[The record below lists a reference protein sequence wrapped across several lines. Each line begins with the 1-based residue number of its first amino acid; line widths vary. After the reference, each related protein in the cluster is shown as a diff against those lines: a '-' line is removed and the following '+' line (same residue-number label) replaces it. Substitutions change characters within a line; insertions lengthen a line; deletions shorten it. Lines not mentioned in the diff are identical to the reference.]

1 MEGQASMTNWFQE
14 SFPLFVCA
22 KISAH
27 IKTLKRFGM
36 PFSANEHRIL
46 IADDDA
52 SIRFFLGELLRKE
65 GFEFD
70 FAGTGADAL
79 GCLKNNTYS
88 LVLLDEK
95 MPNMS
100 GIEVLRHIKSEGYP
114 MPVIMITAYGSK
126 ELAMRAIRDGA
137 YDFFTKPVDI
147 GIVRTVINRAIEKY
161 ELQREIETLKAE
173 NLKSILRDEI
183 VAESKEMKQAV
194 ELAMKVAA
202 TDVTV
207 LITGESGSGK
217 ELIAKAIHKLSD
229 RKDNPFV
236 SVNCAAIPE
245 TLLESE
251 LFGYEKGA
259 FTGASKQHAGKFE
272 RASKGTIFLDEIG
285 DMSLN
290 LQAKLL
296 RVLQNKEI
304 ERLGGTRTIKVDM
317 RLISATNKNLGIAVR
332 EGSFRED
339 LLYRARVF
347 EIHVPPLR
355 ERIKDVPLL
364 SDYFVKKYNRTMGRN
379 VKGISVSAVEFFLS
393 YSWPGNVREMENLIQ
408 RAIILEDTDTIREE
422 TVKGL
427 IFPGGIWQA
436 QGSVSKDTGRED
448 AVKAEHGGAG
458 VKDRIEAIK
467 SEEEK
472 KLIIDALTEA
482 RWKRMEAAV
491 RLGISRKSLFNK
503 MKKYGL
509 MK

>member
-1 MEGQASMTNWFQE
+1 
-14 SFPLFVCA
+14 
-22 KISAH
+22 
-27 IKTLKRFGM
+27 M
-36 PFSANEHRIL
+36 PFNSNEHRIL

-52 SIRFFLGELLRKE
+52 SIRFFLGELLKKE

-70 FAGTGADAL
+70 LAETGADAL
-79 GCLKNNTYS
+79 ECLKNNTYS

-100 GIEVLRHIKSEGYP
+100 GIEVLQHIKAEGYP

-126 ELAMRAIRDGA
+126 ELAMRAIREGA

-147 GIVRTVINRAIEKY
+147 ETVRTVISRAIEKY
-161 ELQREIETLKAE
+161 ELQRELETLKTE
-173 NLKSILRDEI
+173 NLKNILRDEI
-183 VAESKEMKQAV
+183 IAESGEMKQAV
-194 ELAMKVAA
+194 ELAIKVAA
-202 TDVTV
+202 TDVTA

-217 ELIAKAIHKLSD
+217 ELIAKTIHKLSD

-251 LFGYEKGA
+251 LFGYKKGA

-317 RLISATNKNLGIAVR
+317 RFISATNKNLDSAVR

-339 LLYRARVF
+339 LLYRVKVF
-347 EIHVPPLR
+347 EIKVPPLR
-355 ERIKDVPLL
+355 ERIKDIPLL
-364 SDYFVKKYNRTMGRN
+364 SDYFVKKYSRTMGRN
-379 VKGISVSAVEFFLS
+379 IKGISASAIRFFMS

-408 RAIILEDTDTIREE
+408 RAIILEDTDTVREE

-427 IFPGGIWQA
+427 ISNNTAKAGNGG
-436 QGSVSKDTGRED
+436 V
-448 AVKAEHGGAG
+448 G
-458 VKDRIEAIK
+458 VKERIEAIK
-467 SEEEK
+467 SEEER

-482 RWKRMEAAV
+482 RWRRTEAAA

>member
-1 MEGQASMTNWFQE
+1 MS
-14 SFPLFVCA
+14 
-22 KISAH
+22 
-27 IKTLKRFGM
+27 
-36 PFSANEHRIL
+36 FSANEHRIL

-52 SIRFFLGELLRKE
+52 SIRFFLGELLKKE

-70 FAGTGADAL
+70 FAGTGAEAL
-79 GCLKNNTYS
+79 ERLKKNTYS

-114 MPVIMITAYGSK
+114 MPVIMVTAYGSK

-161 ELQREIETLKAE
+161 ELQREIENLKTE
-173 NLKSILRDEI
+173 NLKGILRDEI
-183 VAESKEMKQAV
+183 IAESEEMKQAV

-202 TDVTV
+202 TDVTA

-217 ELIAKAIHKLSD
+217 ELIARAIHKMSD

-259 FTGASKQHAGKFE
+259 FTGAAKQHMGKFE
-272 RASKGTIFLDEIG
+272 RASKGSIFLDEIG
-285 DMSLN
+285 DVSPG

-304 ERLGGTRTIKVDM
+304 ERLGGTRPIKVDM
-317 RLISATNKNLGIAVR
+317 RFISATNKNLDSAVR
-332 EGSFRED
+332 DGSFRED
-339 LLYRARVF
+339 LLYRVKVF
-347 EIHVPPLR
+347 EIKVPPLR
-355 ERIKDVPLL
+355 ERIKDIPLL
-364 SDYFVKKYNRTMGRN
+364 ADYFVKKYSRTMGRN
-379 VKGISVSAVEFFLS
+379 VKGISASAINFFLR
-393 YSWPGNVREMENLIQ
+393 YNWPGNVREMENLIQ
-408 RAIILEDTDTIREE
+408 RAIILEDTDTVREE

-427 IFPGGIWQA
+427 IFNNTVQ
-436 QGSVSKDTGRED
+436 
-448 AVKAEHGGAG
+448 AEHGGSG
-458 VKDRIEAIK
+458 VKERVEAIK

-472 KLIIDALTEA
+472 KLIINALAEA
-482 RWKRMEAAV
+482 RWKRMEAAA

-509 MK
+509 ME

>member
-1 MEGQASMTNWFQE
+1 MS
-14 SFPLFVCA
+14 
-22 KISAH
+22 
-27 IKTLKRFGM
+27 
-36 PFSANEHRIL
+36 FSANEHRIL

-52 SIRFFLGELLRKE
+52 SIRFFLGELLKKE

-70 FAGTGADAL
+70 FAGTGAEAL
-79 GCLKNNTYS
+79 ERLKKNTYS

-114 MPVIMITAYGSK
+114 MPVIMVTAYGSK

-147 GIVRTVINRAIEKY
+147 GIVRTFINRAIEKY
-161 ELQREIETLKAE
+161 ELQREIENLKTE
-173 NLKSILRDEI
+173 NLKGILRDEI
-183 VAESKEMKQAV
+183 IAESEEMKQAV

-202 TDVTV
+202 TDVTA

-217 ELIAKAIHKLSD
+217 ELIARAIHKMSD

-259 FTGASKQHAGKFE
+259 FTGAAKQHMGKFE
-272 RASKGTIFLDEIG
+272 RASKGSIFLDEIG
-285 DMSLN
+285 DVSPG

-304 ERLGGTRTIKVDM
+304 ERLGGTRPIKVDM
-317 RLISATNKNLGIAVR
+317 RFISATNKNLDSAVR
-332 EGSFRED
+332 DGSFRED
-339 LLYRARVF
+339 LLYRVKVF
-347 EIHVPPLR
+347 EIKVPPLR
-355 ERIKDVPLL
+355 ERIKDIPLL
-364 SDYFVKKYNRTMGRN
+364 SDYFVKKYSRTMGRN
-379 VKGISVSAVEFFLS
+379 VKGISASAINFFLR
-393 YSWPGNVREMENLIQ
+393 YNWPGNVREMENLIQ
-408 RAIILEDTDTIREE
+408 RAIILEDTDTVREE

-427 IFPGGIWQA
+427 IFNNTVQ
-436 QGSVSKDTGRED
+436 
-448 AVKAEHGGAG
+448 AEHGGSG
-458 VKDRIEAIK
+458 VKERVEAIK

-472 KLIIDALTEA
+472 KLIINALAEA
-482 RWKRMEAAV
+482 RWKRMEAAA

-509 MK
+509 ME

>member
-1 MEGQASMTNWFQE
+1 M
-14 SFPLFVCA
+14 SFNP
-22 KISAH
+22 
-27 IKTLKRFGM
+27 
-36 PFSANEHRIL
+36 NEHRIL

-52 SIRFFLGELLRKE
+52 SIRFFLGELLGKE

-79 GCLKNNTYS
+79 ECLKKNTYS

-100 GIEVLRHIKSEGYP
+100 GIEVLRHIKAEGYP

-161 ELQREIETLKAE
+161 ELQRELETIKTE
-173 NLKSILRDEI
+173 NLKGILRDEI
-183 VAESKEMKQAV
+183 IAESEEMKQAV
-194 ELAMKVAA
+194 KLAMKVAA
-202 TDVTV
+202 TDVTA

-272 RASKGTIFLDEIG
+272 RASKGSIFLDEIG
-285 DMSLN
+285 DLSPG

-317 RLISATNKNLGIAVR
+317 RLISATNKNLDSAIR
-332 EGSFRED
+332 DGSFRED
-339 LLYRARVF
+339 LLYRVRVF

-355 ERIKDVPLL
+355 ERIKDIPLL
-364 SDYFVKKYNRTMGRN
+364 SDYFVKKYSRTMGRN
-379 VKGISVSAVEFFLS
+379 VKGISASAIKFFLS

-408 RAIILEDTDTIREE
+408 RAIILEDTDTVREE
-422 TVKGL
+422 TVKRL
-427 IFPGGIWQA
+427 IFPEGIWQA
-436 QGSVSKDTGRED
+436 QGSVSKNTGRED
-448 AVKAEHGGAG
+448 TAKVGNGASG

-467 SEEEK
+467 SEEER

-482 RWKRMEAAV
+482 RWKRMEAAA

>member
-1 MEGQASMTNWFQE
+1 M
-14 SFPLFVCA
+14 SFSPG
-22 KISAH
+22 KH
-27 IKTLKRFGM
+27 K
-36 PFSANEHRIL
+36 IL
-46 IADDDA
+46 IADDDT
-52 SIRFFLGELLRKE
+52 SIQFFLGELLRKE
-65 GFEFD
+65 GFAFD
-70 FAGTGADAL
+70 LAGTGTDAL
-79 GCLKNNTYS
+79 SCLRNNTYS

-147 GIVRTVINRAIEKY
+147 GTVRTVINRAIEKY
-161 ELQREIETLKAE
+161 ELQRELEALKAE
-173 NLKSILRDEI
+173 NIEGVLRDEI
-183 VAESKEMKQAV
+183 IAESGEMKQAV
-194 ELAMKVAA
+194 ELAIKVAA

-217 ELIAKAIHKLSD
+217 ELIAKTIHKLSD
-229 RKDNPFV
+229 RKDSPFV

-259 FTGASKQHAGKFE
+259 FTGAAKQHAGKFE
-272 RASKGTIFLDEIG
+272 RASKGSIFLDEIG
-285 DMSLN
+285 DISPG

-304 ERLGGTRTIKVDM
+304 ERLGGTRVIKVDM
-317 RLISATNKNLGIAVR
+317 RLISATNKNLEIAVK

-339 LLYRARVF
+339 LLYRVKVF
-347 EIHVPPLR
+347 EIKVPPLR
-355 ERIKDVPLL
+355 ERIKDIPLL
-364 SDYFVKKYNRTMGRN
+364 ADYFVKKYSRTMGSN
-379 VKGISVSAVEFFLS
+379 IKGISASAVKFLIS

-408 RAIILEDTDTIREE
+408 RAIILEDTDMVKEE
-422 TVKGL
+422 AVKGL
-427 IFPGGIWQA
+427 ISNNFSQPGN
-436 QGSVSKDTGRED
+436 
-448 AVKAEHGGAG
+448 GASG
-458 VKDRIEAIK
+458 AKDRIEAVK
-467 SEEEK
+467 SEEER
-472 KLIIDALTEA
+472 KLIIAALTEA
-482 RWKRMEAAV
+482 RWKRMEAAAM
-491 RLGISRKSLFNK
+491 LGISRKSLFNK

>member
-1 MEGQASMTNWFQE
+1 MS
-14 SFPLFVCA
+14 
-22 KISAH
+22 
-27 IKTLKRFGM
+27 
-36 PFSANEHRIL
+36 FSANEHRIL

-52 SIRFFLGELLRKE
+52 SIRFFLGELLKKE

-70 FAGTGADAL
+70 FAGTGAEAL
-79 GCLKNNTYS
+79 ERLKKNTYS

-114 MPVIMITAYGSK
+114 MPVIMVTAYGSK

-161 ELQREIETLKAE
+161 ELQREIENLKTE
-173 NLKSILRDEI
+173 NLKGILRDEI
-183 VAESKEMKQAV
+183 IAESEEMKQAV

-202 TDVTV
+202 TDVTA

-217 ELIAKAIHKLSD
+217 ELIARAIHKMSD

-259 FTGASKQHAGKFE
+259 FTGAAKQHMGKFE
-272 RASKGTIFLDEIG
+272 RASKGSIFLDEIG
-285 DMSLN
+285 DVSPG

-304 ERLGGTRTIKVDM
+304 ERLGGTRPIKVDM
-317 RLISATNKNLGIAVR
+317 RFISATNKNLDSAVR
-332 EGSFRED
+332 DGSFRED
-339 LLYRARVF
+339 LLYRVKVF
-347 EIHVPPLR
+347 EIKVPPLR
-355 ERIKDVPLL
+355 ERIKDIPIL
-364 SDYFVKKYNRTMGRN
+364 SDYLVKKYNRTMGRN
-379 VKGISVSAVEFFLS
+379 VNGISASAVKFFLS
-393 YSWPGNVREMENLIQ
+393 YGWPGNVREMENLIQ
-408 RAIILEDTDTIREE
+408 RAIILEETDTVREE

-427 IFPGGIWQA
+427 IFNNTVQ
-436 QGSVSKDTGRED
+436 
-448 AVKAEHGGAG
+448 AEHGGSG
-458 VKDRIEAIK
+458 VKERVEAIK

-472 KLIIDALTEA
+472 KLIINALAEA
-482 RWKRMEAAV
+482 RWKRMEAAA

-509 MK
+509 ME

>member
-1 MEGQASMTNWFQE
+1 MS
-14 SFPLFVCA
+14 
-22 KISAH
+22 
-27 IKTLKRFGM
+27 
-36 PFSANEHRIL
+36 FSANEHRIL

-52 SIRFFLGELLRKE
+52 SIRFFLGELLKKE

-70 FAGTGADAL
+70 FAGTGAEAL
-79 GCLKNNTYS
+79 ERLKKNTYS

-114 MPVIMITAYGSK
+114 MPVIMVTAYGSK

-161 ELQREIETLKAE
+161 ELQREIENLKTE
-173 NLKSILRDEI
+173 NLKGILRDEI
-183 VAESKEMKQAV
+183 IAESEEMKQAV

-202 TDVTV
+202 TDVTA

-217 ELIAKAIHKLSD
+217 ELIARAIHKMSD

-259 FTGASKQHAGKFE
+259 FTGAAKQHMGKFE
-272 RASKGTIFLDEIG
+272 RASKGSIFLDEIG
-285 DMSLN
+285 DVSPG

-304 ERLGGTRTIKVDM
+304 ERLGGTRPIKVDM
-317 RLISATNKNLGIAVR
+317 RFISATNKNLDSAVR
-332 EGSFRED
+332 DGSFRED
-339 LLYRARVF
+339 LLYRVKVF
-347 EIHVPPLR
+347 EIKVPPLR
-355 ERIKDVPLL
+355 ERIKDIPLL
-364 SDYFVKKYNRTMGRN
+364 SDYFVKKYSRTMGRN
-379 VKGISVSAVEFFLS
+379 VKGISASAINFFLR
-393 YSWPGNVREMENLIQ
+393 YNWPGNVREMENLIQ
-408 RAIILEDTDTIREE
+408 RAIILEDTDTVREE

-427 IFPGGIWQA
+427 IFNNTVQ
-436 QGSVSKDTGRED
+436 
-448 AVKAEHGGAG
+448 AEHGGSG
-458 VKDRIEAIK
+458 VKERVEAIK

-472 KLIIDALTEA
+472 KLIINALAEA
-482 RWKRMEAAV
+482 RWKRMEAAA

-509 MK
+509 ME

>member
-1 MEGQASMTNWFQE
+1 
-14 SFPLFVCA
+14 
-22 KISAH
+22 
-27 IKTLKRFGM
+27 
-36 PFSANEHRIL
+36 
-46 IADDDA
+46 A
-52 SIRFFLGELLRKE
+52 SIRFFLGELLKKE

-70 FAGTGADAL
+70 FAGTGAEAL
-79 GCLKNNTYS
+79 ERLKKNTYS

-114 MPVIMITAYGSK
+114 MPVIMVTAYGSK

-161 ELQREIETLKAE
+161 ELQREIENLKTE
-173 NLKSILRDEI
+173 NLKGILRDEI
-183 VAESKEMKQAV
+183 IAESEEMKQAV

-202 TDVTV
+202 TDVTA

-217 ELIAKAIHKLSD
+217 ELIARAIHKMSD

-259 FTGASKQHAGKFE
+259 FTGAAKQHMGKFE
-272 RASKGTIFLDEIG
+272 RASKGSIFLDEIG
-285 DMSLN
+285 DVSPG

-304 ERLGGTRTIKVDM
+304 ERLGGTRPIKVDM
-317 RLISATNKNLGIAVR
+317 RFISATNKNLDSAVR
-332 EGSFRED
+332 DGSFRED
-339 LLYRARVF
+339 LLYRVKVF
-347 EIHVPPLR
+347 EIKVPPLR
-355 ERIKDVPLL
+355 ERIKDIPLL
-364 SDYFVKKYNRTMGRN
+364 SDYFVKKYSRTMGRN
-379 VKGISVSAVEFFLS
+379 VKGISASAINFFLR
-393 YSWPGNVREMENLIQ
+393 YNWPGNVREMENLIQ
-408 RAIILEDTDTIREE
+408 RAIILEDTDTVREE

-427 IFPGGIWQA
+427 IFNNTVQ
-436 QGSVSKDTGRED
+436 
-448 AVKAEHGGAG
+448 AEHGGSG
-458 VKDRIEAIK
+458 VKERVEAIK

-472 KLIIDALTEA
+472 KLIINALAEA
-482 RWKRMEAAV
+482 RWKRMEAAA

-509 MK
+509 ME

>member
-1 MEGQASMTNWFQE
+1 MQ
-14 SFPLFVCA
+14 
-22 KISAH
+22 
-27 IKTLKRFGM
+27 
-36 PFSANEHRIL
+36 FSAKEHRIL

-52 SIRFFLGELLRKE
+52 STRFFLGELPRKE

-70 FAGTGADAL
+70 FAETGAEAL
-79 GCLKNNTYS
+79 DCLKNNTYS

-100 GIEVLRHIKSEGYP
+100 GIEVLRHVKAEGYP

-161 ELQREIETLKAE
+161 ELQREIETIKTE
-173 NLKSILRDEI
+173 NFTSMSRDEI
-183 VAESKEMKQAV
+183 IAESEEMKQAV
-194 ELAMKVAA
+194 ELAIKVAR
-202 TDVTV
+202 TDVTA

-236 SVNCAAIPE
+236 SVNCATIPE

-272 RASKGTIFLDEIG
+272 RASKGIIFLDEIG

-296 RVLQNKEI
+296 RVLQDKEI

-317 RLISATNKNLGIAVR
+317 RLISATNKNLDSAIR
-332 EGSFRED
+332 EGSFLKD
-339 LLYRARVF
+339 LLYRVKVF
-347 EIHVPPLR
+347 EIKVPPLR
-355 ERIKDVPLL
+355 ERIKDIPLL
-364 SDYFVKKYNRTMGRN
+364 SDYFVKKYNRTMGRG
-379 VKGISVSAVEFFLS
+379 VKGISVSAVRFFLS

-408 RAIILEDTDTIREE
+408 RAIILEEADTVREE

-427 IFPGGIWQA
+427 IFPGFIRQA
-436 QGSVSKDTGRED
+436 QEVNKDTGRED
-448 AVKAEHGGAG
+448 TVKAEHGGAG
-458 VKDRIEAIK
+458 VKVRIEAIK

-509 MK
+509 ME

>member
-1 MEGQASMTNWFQE
+1 
-14 SFPLFVCA
+14 
-22 KISAH
+22 
-27 IKTLKRFGM
+27 M

-46 IADDDA
+46 IADDDT

-70 FAGTGADAL
+70 LAGTGADAL
-79 GCLKNNTYS
+79 DCLKKYTYS
-88 LVLLDEK
+88 LVILDEK

-100 GIEVLRHIKSEGYP
+100 GIEVLRHIKSEGYS

-126 ELAMRAIRDGA
+126 ELAIRAIREGA

-147 GIVRTVINRAIEKY
+147 GIVRTVISRAIEKY
-161 ELQREIETLKAE
+161 GLQREIETIKTE
-173 NLKSILRDEI
+173 NLKNIFRDEI
-183 VAESKEMKQAV
+183 IAESEEMKHAV
-194 ELAMKVAA
+194 ELAIKVAA
-202 TDVTV
+202 TDVTA

-217 ELIAKAIHKLSD
+217 ELIAKTIHKLSD

-272 RASKGTIFLDEIG
+272 RASKGSIFLDEIG
-285 DMSLN
+285 DLSPG

-304 ERLGGTRTIKVDM
+304 ERLGSTRTIKVDM
-317 RLISATNKNLGIAVR
+317 RLISATNKNLDSAVR

-339 LLYRARVF
+339 LLYRVKVF
-347 EIHVPPLR
+347 EIKVPPLR
-355 ERIKDVPLL
+355 ERIKDIPIL
-364 SDYFVKKYNRTMGRN
+364 SNYFVKKYSRTMGRN
-379 VKGISVSAVEFFLS
+379 VKGISASAVKFFLS

-408 RAIILEDTDTIREE
+408 RAIILEEADTVREE

-427 IFPGGIWQA
+427 ISNNTA
-436 QGSVSKDTGRED
+436 
-448 AVKAEHGGAG
+448 KAGNDCAG
-458 VKDRIEAIK
+458 VKERVEAIK
-467 SEEEK
+467 SEEER
-472 KLIIDALTEA
+472 KLIIDALTET
-482 RWKRMEAAV
+482 RWRRMEAAA

-509 MK
+509 IK

>member
-1 MEGQASMTNWFQE
+1 
-14 SFPLFVCA
+14 
-22 KISAH
+22 
-27 IKTLKRFGM
+27 M
-36 PFSANEHRIL
+36 PE
-46 IADDDA
+46 
-52 SIRFFLGELLRKE
+52 K
-65 GFEFD
+65 
-70 FAGTGADAL
+70 
-79 GCLKNNTYS
+79 NTYS

-100 GIEVLRHIKSEGYP
+100 GIEVLRHIKAEGYP

-161 ELQREIETLKAE
+161 ELQRELETIKTE
-173 NLKSILRDEI
+173 NLKGILRDEI
-183 VAESKEMKQAV
+183 IAESEEMKQAV
-194 ELAMKVAA
+194 KLAMKVAA
-202 TDVTV
+202 TDVTA

-272 RASKGTIFLDEIG
+272 RASKGSIFLDEIG

-304 ERLGGTRTIKVDM
+304 ERLGGTRAIKVDM
-317 RLISATNKNLGIAVR
+317 RLISATNKNLDSAVK

-339 LLYRARVF
+339 LLYRVKVF
-347 EIHVPPLR
+347 EIKVPPLR
-355 ERIKDVPLL
+355 ERIKDIPLL
-364 SDYFVKKYNRTMGRN
+364 SDYFVKKYSRTMGRD
-379 VKGISVSAVEFFLS
+379 VKGISVSAVRFF
-393 YSWPGNVREMENLIQ
+393 
-408 RAIILEDTDTIREE
+408 
-422 TVKGL
+422 
-427 IFPGGIWQA
+427 
-436 QGSVSKDTGRED
+436 
-448 AVKAEHGGAG
+448 
-458 VKDRIEAIK
+458 
-467 SEEEK
+467 
-472 KLIIDALTEA
+472 
-482 RWKRMEAAV
+482 
-491 RLGISRKSLFNK
+491 
-503 MKKYGL
+503 
-509 MK
+509 

>member
-1 MEGQASMTNWFQE
+1 MS
-14 SFPLFVCA
+14 
-22 KISAH
+22 
-27 IKTLKRFGM
+27 
-36 PFSANEHRIL
+36 FSANEHRIL

-52 SIRFFLGELLRKE
+52 SIRFFLGELLKKE

-70 FAGTGADAL
+70 FAGTGAEAL
-79 GCLKNNTYS
+79 ERLKKNTYS

-114 MPVIMITAYGSK
+114 MPVIMVTAYGSK

-161 ELQREIETLKAE
+161 ELQREIENLKTE
-173 NLKSILRDEI
+173 NLKGILRDEI
-183 VAESKEMKQAV
+183 IAESEEMKQAV

-202 TDVTV
+202 TDVTA

-217 ELIAKAIHKLSD
+217 ELIARAIHKMSD

-259 FTGASKQHAGKFE
+259 FTGAAKQHMGKFE
-272 RASKGTIFLDEIG
+272 RASKGSIFLDEIG
-285 DMSLN
+285 DVSPG

-304 ERLGGTRTIKVDM
+304 ERLGGTRPIKVDM
-317 RLISATNKNLGIAVR
+317 RFISATNKNLDSAVR
-332 EGSFRED
+332 DGSFRED
-339 LLYRARVF
+339 LLYRVKVF
-347 EIHVPPLR
+347 EIKVPPLR
-355 ERIKDVPLL
+355 ERIKDIPIL
-364 SDYFVKKYNRTMGRN
+364 SDYFVKKYSRTMGRN

-408 RAIILEDTDTIREE
+408 RAIILEDTDTVREE

-427 IFPGGIWQA
+427 IFNNTVQ
-436 QGSVSKDTGRED
+436 
-448 AVKAEHGGAG
+448 AEHGGSG
-458 VKDRIEAIK
+458 VKERVEAIK

-472 KLIIDALTEA
+472 KLIINALAEA
-482 RWKRMEAAV
+482 RWKRMEAAA

-509 MK
+509 ME

>member
-1 MEGQASMTNWFQE
+1 MPK
-14 SFPLFVCA
+14 SF
-22 KISAH
+22 K
-27 IKTLKRFGM
+27 M

-52 SIRFFLGELLRKE
+52 SIRFFLGELIGKE

-70 FAGTGADAL
+70 FAETGADAL
-79 GCLKNNTYS
+79 ECLKKNTYS
-88 LVLLDEK
+88 LVILDEK

-147 GIVRTVINRAIEKY
+147 GIVRTVISRAIEKY
-161 ELQREIETLKAE
+161 ELQRELETLKTQNIE
-173 NLKSILRDEI
+173 NILKDEI
-183 VAESKEMKQAV
+183 IAESGEMRQAV
-194 ELAMKVAA
+194 ELAIKVAA
-202 TDVTV
+202 TDVTA

-259 FTGASKQHAGKFE
+259 FTGASKQHTGKFE
-272 RASKGTIFLDEIG
+272 RASKGSIFLDEIG
-285 DMSLN
+285 DISPG

-304 ERLGGTRTIKVDM
+304 ERLGGTRAIKIDM
-317 RLISATNKNLGIAVR
+317 RLISATNKNLDSAVR
-332 EGSFRED
+332 DGSFRED
-339 LLYRARVF
+339 LLYRVKVF
-347 EIHVPPLR
+347 EIKVPPLR
-355 ERIKDVPLL
+355 ERIKDIPLL
-364 SDYFVKKYNRTMGRN
+364 ADYFVRKYSRTMGRN
-379 VKGISVSAVEFFLS
+379 VKGISASAIKFFMS
-393 YSWPGNVREMENLIQ
+393 YNWPGNVREMENLIQ
-408 RAIILEDTDTIREE
+408 RAIILEDTDTVREE

-427 IFPGGIWQA
+427 ISNNTTKAGN
-436 QGSVSKDTGRED
+436 GS
-448 AVKAEHGGAG
+448 AG

-467 SEEEK
+467 SEEER
-472 KLIIDALTEA
+472 KLIIDALAEA
-482 RWKRMEAAV
+482 RWKRMEAAA

-509 MK
+509 ME